1 MTNETEN
8 RSPSPWRIGLES
20 ARANLVPGIALW
32 TAACALVLSYYFVPG
47 VAEALRPLAAWQ
59 EEHRVAGMF
68 VSRALVCGLVPGLF
82 LLAIPSLRP
91 RRLWATVGANC
102 LWWGAMGVVV
112 GSFYYVQL
120 ALFGDGHDFA
130 TLLLKTCMDQ
140 FVYTLFFASPL
151 TAVWN
156 FWLSCDLSLA
166 RTREAWPERWI
177 RKMVLPNL
185 VSNWAVWIPALFA
198 VYAFP
203 VELQVHVSS
212 VVCCF
217 WALMCLQIGRRSER
231 RG

>member
-140 FVYTLFFASPL
+140 FVYTVFFASPL
-151 TAVWN
+151 TALYS
-156 FWLSCDLSLA
+156 FWQGRDFSFA
-166 RTREAWPERWI
+166 RTRAELPRRWV
-177 RKMVLPNL
+177 RELVAPNL
-185 VSNWAVWIPALFA
+185 VSNWALWIPALFA
-198 VYAFP
+198 IYAFP
-203 VELQVHVSS
+203 APLQVHVSS
-212 VVCCF
+212 IVCCF
-217 WALMCLQIGRRSER
+217 WALMCMQIGLRSGR
-231 RG
+231 K